1 VILNDHREHSRPGR
15 YRAESKAVL
24 QTGSIVGLLASL
36 RATDK
41 PWRYAKP

>member
-1 VILNDHREHSRPGR
+1 VIITDHRQNRPPGR

-24 QTGSIVGLLASL
+24 QTESIVGLVASL

-41 PWRYAKP
+41 PRRYAKP